1 MVTPTA
7 KGGAGF
13 LLIVVVLILQLA
25 VYWPALVPAP
35 SAAAG
40 APDEHRVDGNIAL
53 KSTSAAA
60 RRYSNRGS
68 ERADGPFFD
77 EEQDDDAMPSALAR
91 DASSRLAADNAANG
105 SVRPRTNQTAA
116 RREPDGDGY
125 YYAPIVVG
133 AGQGTTGTHLVAEV
147 TCHLGFPSF
156 HYAIGCLPKPA
167 LVLAGPG
174 NVPSSTCNPKIID
187 IGEPYVNLTRAH
199 WKLTRSMLQKSRES
213 SEWGTETLYNRSITG
228 LEDIIIWGKENKVKR
243 SLKELARSRPC

>member
-13 LLIVVVLILQLA
+13 LLIVTVLILQFA
-25 VYWPALVPAP
+25 I
-35 SAAAG
+35 SA
-40 APDEHRVDGNIAL
+40 RL
-53 KSTSAAA
+53 

-68 ERADGPFFD
+68 ERADRPFFD
-77 EEQDDDAMPSALAR
+77 EEQDDNAMPSALAR
-91 DASSRLAADNAANG
+91 DASSGLTADAANG

-116 RREPDGDGY
+116 RREPGGGDY
-125 YYAPIVVG
+125 YYAPIIVG

-167 LVLAGPG
+167 FVLAEPDD
-174 NVPSSTCNPKIID
+174 VSSSTCNPEIID

-228 LEDIIIWGKENKVKR
+228 LEDIIMWGKENKVKR
-243 SLKELARSRPC
+243 SC

>member
-25 VYWPALVPAP
+25 IYWPALVPAP
-35 SAAAG
+35 SAAGSPAG
-40 APDEHRVDGNIAL
+40 DAGGNIAP

-60 RRYSNRGS
+60 SARRGRYSNRGR

-77 EEQDDDAMPSALAR
+77 EEQDDDAMSSALAR

-105 SVRPRTNQTAA
+105 SVGPRTNQTAA

-174 NVPSSTCNPKIID
+174 NVSSSTCNPKIID
-187 IGEPYVNLTRAH
+187 IGEPYVNLARAH
-199 WKLTRSMLQKSRES
+199 WRLTRSMLRGSRES

-228 LEDIIIWGKENKVKR
+228 LEDIIIWGKENKVKKR
-243 SLKELARSRPC
+243 SC